1 MTVLELTELLYD
13 ALRSPFGL
21 IVETED
27 AERLRQKL
35 YPLRKE
41 SADLSPLAFVISPMN
56 GMDLWILNKGTTDVQ
71 D

>member
-1 MTVLELTELLYD
+1 MTPLELTELLYD

-27 AERLRQKL
+27 AERLRQRL
-35 YPLRKE
+35 YPIRKE
-41 SADLSPLAFVISPMN
+41 SADLFPLSFVISPMN
-56 GMDLWILNKGTTDVQ
+56 GTDLWILNKGDPDVQ